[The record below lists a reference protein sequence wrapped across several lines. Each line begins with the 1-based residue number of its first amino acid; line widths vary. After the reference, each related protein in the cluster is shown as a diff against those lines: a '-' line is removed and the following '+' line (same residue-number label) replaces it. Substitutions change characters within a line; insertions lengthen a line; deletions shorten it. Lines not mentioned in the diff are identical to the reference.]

1 MKHTLTIALK
11 NQSVA
16 IERFLRV
23 VRHRG
28 FDLTQFQLNMH
39 EGEYHVDMTVDSDKP
54 IYLLT
59 TQLNKLVDVKQVT
72 VQSKQ
77 QTAFAV

>member
-1 MKHTLTIALK
+1 MKHNLTIALK
-11 NQSVA
+11 SQSIA

-28 FDLTQFQLNMH
+28 FELHNLQLTMVNDQ
-39 EGEYHVDMTVDSDKP
+39 YHVEMSVDSDKP

-59 TQLNKLVDVKQVT
+59 TQLSKLIDVKDVI
-72 VQSKQ
+72 VNDKQ
-77 QTAFAV
+77 HTAVAI

>member
-1 MKHTLTIALK
+1 MKHSLTVALK

-16 IERFLRV
+16 VERFLRV

-28 FDLTQFQLNMH
+28 FNLTHFQLNMDD
-39 EGEYHVDMTVDSDKP
+39 GQYHVAMTVDSDKP
-54 IYLLT
+54 IHLLT

-72 VQSKQ
+72 LENLHQ
-77 QTAFAV
+77 QAM

>member
-1 MKHTLTIALK
+1 MKHTLTITLK

-16 IERFLRV
+16 VERFLRV

-28 FDLTQFQLNMH
+28 FDLTTMNLEMADGTF
-39 EGEYHVDMTVDSDKP
+39 HVTMTVDSDKP

-59 TQLNKLVDVKQVT
+59 SQLNKLVDVKHVNVENQF
-72 VQSKQ
+72 Q
-77 QTAFAV
+77 QQAI

>member
-1 MKHTLTIALK
+1 MKHDLTITLK

-28 FDLTQFQLNMH
+28 FELNDLQLSIND
-39 EGEYHVDMTVDSDKP
+39 GCYQVAMTVNSDKP
-54 IYLLT
+54 VYLLT
-59 TQLNKLVDVKQVT
+59 SQLSKLVDVKQVAL
-72 VQSKQ
+72 QANIQ
-77 QTAFAV
+77 QQAM

>member
-1 MKHTLTIALK
+1 MKHSLTVTLK

-16 IERFLRV
+16 VERFLRV

-28 FDLTQFQLNMH
+28 FDLTHFQLNLSDGYY
-39 EGEYHVDMTVDSDKP
+39 ELDMTVDSDKP

-59 TQLNKLVDVKQVT
+59 TQLAKLIDVKQVT
-72 VQSKQ
+72 LQSVPQ
-77 QTAFAV
+77 QQAM

>member
-1 MKHTLTIALK
+1 MKHSLTIALK

-16 IERFLRV
+16 VERFLRV

-28 FDLTQFQLNMH
+28 FDLTHFQLN
-39 EGEYHVDMTVDSDKP
+39 VDDGQYNVAMTVDSDKP

-59 TQLNKLVDVKQVT
+59 TQLTKLVDVKHVT
-72 VQSKQ
+72 LQSVHQ
-77 QTAFAV
+77 QQAV

>member
-1 MKHTLTIALK
+1 MKHSLTIALK

-16 IERFLRV
+16 VERFLRV

-28 FDLTQFQLNMH
+28 FDLTHFQLN
-39 EGEYHVDMTVDSDKP
+39 VDDGQYNVAMTVDSDKP

-59 TQLNKLVDVKQVT
+59 TQLTKLVDVKQVT
-72 VQSKQ
+72 LQNVHQ
-77 QTAFAV
+77 QQAV

>member
-1 MKHTLTIALK
+1 MKHSLNIAIK

-16 IERFLRV
+16 VERFLRV

-28 FDLTQFQLNMH
+28 FDLTHFQLN
-39 EGEYHVDMTVDSDKP
+39 VDDGQYNVAMTVDSDKP

-59 TQLNKLVDVKQVT
+59 TQLTKLVDVKQVT
-72 VQSKQ
+72 LQSVHQ
-77 QTAFAV
+77 QQAV